1 MKKESSKFTKSLVL
15 SQLLVCSSLLLFAG
29 KQVAANEI
37 NSNDRAATTEL
48 EPKETPSPSQL
59 DQEENFEELTP
70 VTVASTETKTSVQNV
85 LEGKAPTTN
94 SQELIASELSTIPSV
109 AIKNP
114 VQATDGSTSLSSDEG
129 NKAFL

>member
-48 EPKETPSPSQL
+48 EPKETHIDSPWRTQIA
-59 DQEENFEELTP
+59 EEYDEMM
-70 VTVASTETKTSVQNV
+70 
-85 LEGKAPTTN
+85 EGY
-94 SQELIASELSTIPSV
+94 E
-109 AIKNP
+109 
-114 VQATDGSTSLSSDEG
+114 
-129 NKAFL
+129 